1 MEDREIQGR
10 GKGKFVAD
18 LVVKEGPTKN
28 SMQLEVCMSATLACT
43 KAGDSHLNMG

>member
-18 LVVKEGPTKN
+18 LIVKEGPTKN
-28 SMQLEVCMSATLACT
+28 SMQLATLAYK